1 MDVPRNFY
9 RPESESSSTDQ
20 TKTRNQCQNKDK
32 NKYEY
37 EFINDNEYCCQ
48 NNQSLHNTVSSTP
61 LEMDF
66 VVVSVYDEGI
76 QKLFGKISARD
87 VAVCCTRNRELEKQ
101 KMISKQL
108 KSRSSN
114 REMENENKLEEE
126 EEQEQEEKN
135 DGNMNMDGSTMDPPY
150 PCLTSTSTSTSASA
164 SHSRCLSHIGRA
176 EHDLKT
182 CFCQNSEIKQLLDRL
197 PSFNYS
203 ESCARTVD
211 SLVRS
216 SHKKEQYTFLLRLN
230 QFVDENGIR
239 VSGGRSALSLEGIL
253 PST

>member
-1 MDVPRNFY
+1 MDVPRNFH
-9 RPESESSSTDQ
+9 RPESESTSTDQ
-20 TKTRNQCQNKDK
+20 TKTRNQCQKKVK

-37 EFINDNEYCCQ
+37 EYECINDNEYCCQ
-48 NNQSLHNTVSSTP
+48 NNQSLHNTVPSTP

-66 VVVSVYDEGI
+66 VIVSVYDEGI
-76 QKLFGKISARD
+76 QKLFGNISARD

-101 KMISKQL
+101 KIISKQF
-108 KSRSSN
+108 KNRSSDCG
-114 REMENENKLEEE
+114 MENENKLEEE
-126 EEQEQEEKN
+126 EKQEQEQEVKN
-135 DGNMNMDGSTMDPPY
+135 NGNMNMDGSTMDPPC
-150 PCLTSTSTSTSASA
+150 PCLTSASA
-164 SHSRCLSHIGRA
+164 SHSRCLSNVGKA

-182 CFCQNSEIKQLLDRL
+182 CFCQNSEIKHLLDRL

-211 SLVRS
+211 SLMRS